1 METDTISLMS
11 CLTVVDSKFIWNQAK
26 FHSSDWLANILIWA
40 NNFILDQAKFHCS
53 DWLAK
58 KLLEQAGWTPFHRLN
73 LNKNNDNCFSEE
85 KTHKYLFKTIKLE
98 IKRYFSHHFSAVQL
112 LEKPEKCC
120 CLSNPE
126 SFFLGRT
133 IYFAKKKFNHLLNS
147 MQNACTSIKSSCI
160 DNMKFVCQIQWFH
173 KSIWTWTLMILF
185 LMRDWR
191 KTQTSLTSLNLS
203 DLNYLKLQEGSHWP
217 VLHVLVLDGLTGGDA
232 VGYVEVDE
240 LCGQLNHRGQSVY
253 NLGNEWK
260 MKRPEVHNQE
270 KRNEFKD
277 QK

>member
-1 METDTISLMS
+1 MTIVSVRKKH
-11 CLTVVDSKFIWNQAK
+11 TQIFVQNNQVG
-26 FHSSDWLANILIWA
+26 
-40 NNFILDQAKFHCS
+40 DQKIFQS
-53 DWLAK
+53 P
-58 KLLEQAGWTPFHRLN
+58 LLRCPTAWEAW
-73 LNKNNDNCFSEE
+73 K
-85 KTHKYLFKTIKLE
+85 
-98 IKRYFSHHFSAVQL
+98 VL
-112 LEKPEKCC
+112 LP
-120 CLSNPE
+120 PE
-126 SFFLGRT
+126 SWISFLRT
-133 IYFAKKKFNHLLNS
+133 IYFAKKRFNYLLNS

-191 KTQTSLTSLNLS
+191 KTQTSLTSLNLG

-240 LCGQLNHRGQSVY
+240 LCGQLNHRGQSVH